1 MLSENFVMLGKNN
14 KFNKAIAQVL
24 ESIHGGTMDAR
35 IDANSCGGNGDLCK
49 ALNSFLDD
57 AAKWKESADRM
68 NSSEMESLLE
78 DAKAKT
84 ELLNTIPT
92 PVMVVGKDFTVQLLN
107 PAGANAVGKAVE
119 DCVGQKCYDLFKTGH
134 CKTDNCQVGQAMNTG
149 SVCTGDTVAGLPSG
163 NLPIR
168 YTGTALKDKQGNVI
182 GALEYVVDITNENN
196 VTEEVLKLKDAIVNG
211 RLDARS
217 DPNKFT
223 GNNKEIISAVNDTLD
238 ALVSP
243 LNVAAEYID
252 RISKGDIPEK
262 ITDTYNGDFN
272 EIKNNLNMC
281 IDSINSLLKEAT
293 FLADSAIEGSLTVR
307 ADTSKFNGDYA
318 NLIQEMNDVVTALV
332 GHIDNIPVPFMIID
346 NDYGIKYVNN
356 QASGAAGLN
365 LVDMLDR
372 KCHDVYNTT
381 ACKTDSCV
389 CNMAMKSGNTE
400 KSEGI
405 AKIGGQDIHL
415 ECNGA
420 PLKDRQGKV
429 IGCLEIFTDQTQ
441 VKTAMADARS
451 KVDYLNN
458 IPTPIIAMD
467 TEFNVKFINPAGAA
481 ILASTTEACTGK
493 KCYDLFKTSHCNT
506 ENCQVAKAMKTG
518 QVCTADSIANLPS
531 GSLPIRY
538 TGSVLKDEDG
548 NVIGALE
555 YVLDLT
561 TEVGVTEEIMNL
573 ASAAVKGQLDVRAD
587 EVKFTGNNREIM
599 VAVNQTLDA
608 VISPL
613 NIAAE
618 YVDRI
623 SKGDIP
629 DRITDVYYGDFNEL
643 KNNFNQC
650 IDAINALVEDAGML
664 AAAGADGKLDIRA
677 DASRHSG
684 DYRRVVG
691 GFNGCLDAVIGPLNV
706 AAEYVDRISKG
717 DVPDRITDVYNG
729 DFNELKNNFNQCIDA
744 INALVEDSASMAEA
758 GINGHVDVRADA
770 SRHGGDF
777 RKIVDGL
784 NTLLDA
790 IEQPLNECTSVLQ
803 LIAENDHTT
812 AVEGTYNGIFEKNS
826 LAVNEVRSRIMTIME
841 FNKSIAVGNLTGL
854 EGLIKVGK
862 RSENDELIPCYIT
875 MMSNI
880 QGIVDEFIKLG
891 MAAEKGDLKFRAD
904 SAAYEGSFNDAI
916 NTVNNAIDA
925 LVNPINEAI
934 RIVDDYSAGNLDA
947 RVSFETQ
954 GDFKVFTN
962 ALDNFGANLQ
972 ALIEDSGDVLQ
983 AISNNDLTRPVRVN
997 GVGEFKM
1004 LTDGVENTRR
1014 SLNNV
1019 VSMVHESSRDVAS
1032 TAEEMSA
1039 SIEEVT
1045 SSSYQIS
1052 DTVSEISQ
1060 GAQNQAGKTEEVSRA
1075 MVDMT
1080 MTVQEVAINSQK
1092 AAETA
1097 KESNDLIRNLGVITE
1112 ELLRKMDSIK
1122 TATSESSGVITQ
1134 LDGKSKQ
1141 IGEIVSL
1148 ITSIAAQT
1156 NLLALNAAI
1165 EAARAGEHGRG
1176 FAVVADE
1183 VRKLAEDSG
1192 NAAKQI
1198 SGLIHEIQTGTAEAV
1213 SSMQQGSEEVT
1224 TGADVLNEAASV
1236 IKQVVAAGDTIANM
1250 VQDIAAAA
1258 QEQSASIEEVTSSVE
1273 EVSAIS
1279 EQSAAGTEEASAAVQ
1294 EQTATMQEL
1303 SRSAEDLSTLSAN
1316 MKEVVDNFV
1325 LDNSLLSG
1333 ASSGMGSSGRSP
1345 SAKVKNRALI

>member
-1 MLSENFVMLGKNN
+1 MLGTKN
-14 KFNKAIAQVL
+14 KFNKELTRVL
-24 ESIHGGTMDAR
+24 EKINNGTLDAR
-35 IDANSCGGNGDLCK
+35 VDVNACGGNDELCRSF
-49 ALNSFLDD
+49 NSFLDD
-57 AAKWKESADRM
+57 VSGWKHSADRM
-68 NSSEMESLLE
+68 NDLETQALVE
-78 DAKAKT
+78 DAKSKT
-84 ELLNTIPT
+84 EILNTIPT
-92 PVMVVGKDFTVQLLN
+92 PVMMVDKDFNIQLLN

-119 DCVGQKCYDLFKTGH
+119 DCVGQKCYDLFKTSH
-134 CKTDNCQVGQAMNTG
+134 CKTENCQIGQAMKTG
-149 SVCTGDTVAGLPSG
+149 STCTGDTVAGLPSG

-182 GALEYVVDITNENN
+182 GALEYVVDITNENS
-196 VTEEVLKLKDAIVNG
+196 VTEEVLKLKDAIING

-217 DPNKFT
+217 DSSKFT
-223 GNNKEIISAVNDTLD
+223 GNNKEIIIAVNDTLD

-252 RISKGDIPEK
+252 RISKGDIPDK
-262 ITDTYNGDFN
+262 ITDEYSGDFN
-272 EIKNNLNMC
+272 EIKNNLNTC
-281 IDSINSLLKEAT
+281 IDSINSLLGEAT

-307 ADTSKFNGDYA
+307 ADPDKFSGDYA

-346 NDYGIKYVNN
+346 KDYGIKYVNN

-381 ACKTDSCV
+381 ACETDSCV
-389 CNMAMKSGNTE
+389 CNMAMKSGTTE
-400 KSEGI
+400 QSEGV
-405 AKIGGQDIHL
+405 ANIGGQDIHL

-420 PLKDRQGKV
+420 PLKDRKGNV

-441 VKTAMADARS
+441 VRTAMADARS

-458 IPTPIIAMD
+458 IPTPVIAMD
-467 TEFNVKFINPAGAA
+467 TDFNIKFINPAGAA
-481 ILASTTEACTGK
+481 ILESTTEACTGK

-518 QVCTADSIANLPS
+518 EVCTADSMANLPS
-531 GSLPIRY
+531 GPLPIRY
-538 TGSVLKDEDG
+538 MGSALKDEDG

-555 YVLDLT
+555 YVLDLS

-573 ASAAVKGQLDVRAD
+573 AAAAVKGQLDVRANAD
-587 EVKFTGNNREIM
+587 AFTGNNHEIM
-599 VAVNQTLDA
+599 AAVNNTLDA
-608 VISPL
+608 VIS
-613 NIAAE
+613 
-618 YVDRI
+618 
-623 SKGDIP
+623 
-629 DRITDVYYGDFNEL
+629 
-643 KNNFNQC
+643 
-650 IDAINALVEDAGML
+650 
-664 AAAGADGKLDIRA
+664 
-677 DASRHSG
+677 
-684 DYRRVVG
+684 
-691 GFNGCLDAVIGPLNV
+691 PLNV

-717 DVPDRITDVYNG
+717 DIPEKITDEYNG
-729 DFNELKNNFNQCIDA
+729 DFNAIKDNLNQCIDSINGLVDDAVMLAEAGIEGRLDARADTSGHVGDYRKVVQEFNACLDAVEGPVAGACNYVTRISNGDIPEKITKEYKGIFDEFKTSLNICVDA
-744 INALVEDSASMAEA
+744 INALVEDSANMAEA
-758 GINGHVDVRADA
+758 GIDGRVDVRVDA

-790 IEQPLNECTSVLQ
+790 IEQPLNECTSVLE

-812 AVEGTYNGIFEKNS
+812 EVEGRYNGIFEKNS
-826 LAVNEVRSRIMTIME
+826 LAVNEVRSRILTIMDV
-841 FNKSIAVGNLTGL
+841 NKRIAVGNLTDL

-891 MAAEKGDLKFRAD
+891 MAAEAGDLKFRAD
-904 SAAYEGSFNDAI
+904 SVAYEGSFNDAI

-934 RIVDDYSAGNLDA
+934 RIVDEYSAGHLDA

-954 GDFKVFTN
+954 GDFKIFSD
-962 ALDNFGANLQ
+962 ALDNFGENLQ
-972 ALIEDSGDVLQ
+972 ALIADSSDVLE
-983 AISNNDLTRPVRVN
+983 AISNNDLTHPVSIE
-997 GVGEFKM
+997 GVGEFKV
-1004 LTDGVENTRR
+1004 LTDGVENTRK
-1014 SLNNV
+1014 SLNSV

-1080 MTVQEVAINSQK
+1080 ITVQEVASNSQK

-1097 KESNDLIRNLGVITE
+1097 KESNELIRNLGTIASD
-1112 ELLRKMDSIK
+1112 LLVKMDSIK
-1122 TATSESSGVITQ
+1122 NASSESSNVITQ
-1134 LDGKSKQ
+1134 LDNKSNQ

-1148 ITSIAAQT
+1148 ITSIADQT

-1224 TGADVLNEAASV
+1224 TGADALNEAASV
-1236 IKQVVAAGDTIANM
+1236 IEQVVEAGDTIANM

-1258 QEQSASIEEVTSSVE
+1258 EEQSASIEEVTSSVE

-1279 EQSAAGTEEASAAVQ
+1279 EESAAGTEEASAAVQ

-1303 SRSAEDLSTLSAN
+1303 SRSAEDLSLLSGN

-1325 LDNSLLSG
+1325 LDDSIVGTVSS
-1333 ASSGMGSSGRSP
+1333 SSGMQNSGKSSY
-1345 SAKVKNRALI
+1345 AKAKDSALI